1 MSEFPEPGPSSTGK
15 IGTGMTVAAC
25 VIALMLASWYFDD
38 FFNREYNP
46 NQDIATRELDGIK
59 EITLKRNRRG
69 HYVTSGK
76 INNTDVRF
84 MLDTGATHVSIP
96 GDVARQLKLEA
107 GNRQIV
113 NTANGRVYVYA
124 TMLDKIQI
132 GDIVLA
138 NVRASINPHMRDEDI
153 LLGMSFLKHLEFS
166 QRGDELVLRQYD

>member
-1 MSEFPEPGPSSTGK
+1 MNESPGTGPSSTAK
-15 IGTGMTVAAC
+15 IGTGMTIAAC
-25 VIALMLASWYFDD
+25 VIALLLTSWYFDG

-46 NQDIATRELDGIK
+46 NQDVATRELDGRK

-69 HYVTSGK
+69 HYVSSGK

-96 GDVARQLKLEA
+96 GDVARQLELQA

-113 NTANGRVYVYA
+113 NTANGRIYVYA
-124 TMLDKIQI
+124 TALDKIQI
-132 GDIVLA
+132 GDIVLS
-138 NVRASINPHMRDEDI
+138 NVRASINPHMHDEDI

-166 QRGDELVLRQYD
+166 QQGDELVLRQYD